1 MIEFRPYN
9 YRANRIRVKRDEP
22 LNLAIVSYQNNTTGV
37 DVDMMLTKH
46 EALLLANAL
55 MQIVEEMR

>member
-22 LNLAIVSYQNNTTGV
+22 LNLAIVSCQNNTTGV

-46 EALLLANAL
+46 EALLLAHAL
-55 MQIVEEMR
+55 MQLVEELV